1 MLDNEIKYVVEPYT
15 KQQMMD
21 INTEFVEVTAD
32 EHSDLEISRSF
43 WRIDFLL
50 ELQYI
55 GVTNMMTCKT

>member
-32 EHSDLEISRSF
+32 EHGDI
-43 WRIDFLL
+43 
-50 ELQYI
+50 
-55 GVTNMMTCKT
+55 